1 MEESSKISANSS
13 LLESNNEET
22 TFLKVDTYVIDLGY
36 DFCVCPKRKTY
47 LNSLSY
53 RLLHLMSHQAK
64 VQT

>member
-22 TFLKVDTYVIDLGY
+22 TVLKVDRYAIDLGY

-47 LNSLSY
+47 CEF
-53 RLLHLMSHQAK
+53 
-64 VQT
+64 